1 MPLADTLLRL
11 AHGTVLYEPFWS
23 SQIIAEVNRT
33 LSIKFGLSSAS
44 IEARE
49 RNMRRH
55 VLAAAVEA
63 QAEIVVTYNLRDF
76 EPESLSPYNIKAMGP
91 SSFLRILYERNPK
104 AVLRTLHEQAESIRE
119 STGFVLDR
127 LEVNVP
133 AFIASLRTQL

>member
-1 MPLADTLLRL
+1 
-11 AHGTVLYEPFWS
+11 
-23 SQIIAEVNRT
+23 
-33 LSIKFGLSSAS
+33 
-44 IEARE
+44 
-49 RNMRRH
+49 MRRHFPHAWVEGYDHLIPAMTNHSGDRH